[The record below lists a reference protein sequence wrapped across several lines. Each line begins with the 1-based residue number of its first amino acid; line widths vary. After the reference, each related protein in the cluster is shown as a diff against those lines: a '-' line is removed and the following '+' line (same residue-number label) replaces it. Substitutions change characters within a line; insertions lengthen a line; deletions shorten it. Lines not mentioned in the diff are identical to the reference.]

1 MDVAIHICSAAYN
14 CKFSFLWIL
23 TQDHCGKD
31 VLLQSLFSLIFREG
45 FFLVT
50 WAKVIIWRRFAN
62 CKQRCVFLRVFPR
75 NVLTRCANYNRRTF
89 PTRILTIARSAEFC
103 HKIVFLQFKDESVWF
118 ASGKRWHGFVRINV
132 FRKNFISGLWMFF
145 KAFACLLLK
154 EI

>member
-1 MDVAIHICSAAYN
+1 MARMY
-14 CKFSFLWIL
+14 LR
-23 TQDHCGKD
+23 
-31 VLLQSLFSLIFREG
+31 SLFSLIFREE
-45 FFLVT
+45 FFLVPQLK
-50 WAKVIIWRRFAN
+50 WLGIWRRFAN

-89 PTRILTIARSAEFC
+89 PTRILTIARSDEFC